1 MEYHIDIN
9 DGKKIHKINLT
20 KRLFDGKLRICIR
33 ITQNMVNQD
42 KYLTSWSENMNLY
55 YELLQYPVFSMKEVN
70 ALYSSERTAR
80 AALGKLLKENMV
92 LKIRNGLYT
101 CVSGENGGPVANR
114 FQVASAITPSSY
126 LSHHTAFEYYGTID
140 QVFYEVYVG
149 SETRFHDFE
158 FDGYTYHYV
167 KEQMKQGIVSME
179 FSGGVRVTDKER
191 TIVDSIKDINLIAGL
206 EEVLSCV
213 VSVNSI
219 DEAKMLKYLA
229 GYDSAFL
236 YQKIG
241 FIFSEYQT
249 ELGISDDFIKI
260 CNERSGNSKRYLTN
274 GISEPGYS
282 GEWKLVYPKN
292 IKQMKNGGIEDAAL

>member
-1 MEYHIDIN
+1 
-9 DGKKIHKINLT
+9 
-20 KRLFDGKLRICIR
+20 
-33 ITQNMVNQD
+33 
-42 KYLTSWSENMNLY
+42 MNLY
-55 YELLQYPVFSMKEVN
+55 YKLLQYPVFSMKEVN

-80 AALGKLLKENMV
+80 VALGKLLKENMV

-126 LSHHTAFEYYGTID
+126 VSHHTAFEYYGIVD

-158 FDGYTYHYV
+158 FDGYTYHFV
-167 KEQMKQGIVSME
+167 KEQMKDGIVSPE
-179 FSGGVRVTDKER
+179 FSGGVRITDKER
-191 TIVDSIKDINLIAGL
+191 TIADSIKDLNLIAGL

-219 DEAKMLKYLA
+219 DEKKMLSYLA
-229 GYDSAFL
+229 GYNSAFL
-236 YQKIG
+236 YKKIG

-249 ELGISDDFIKI
+249 ELGISENFIKI
-260 CNERSGNSKRYLTN
+260 CKDRSGNSKRYLTN

-292 IKQMKNGGIEDAAL
+292 IKRMKNGGIGDATI

>member
-1 MEYHIDIN
+1 
-9 DGKKIHKINLT
+9 
-20 KRLFDGKLRICIR
+20 
-33 ITQNMVNQD
+33 
-42 KYLTSWSENMNLY
+42 MNLY

-70 ALYSSERTAR
+70 ALYISKRTAR
-80 AALGKLLKENMV
+80 AALGRLLKENMV

-101 CVSGENGGPVANR
+101 CMSGENGGPVANR

-126 LSHHTAFEYYGTID
+126 VYHHTAFEYYGTVD

-167 KEQMKQGIVSME
+167 KDKMMEGIVSPD
-179 FSGGVRVTDKER
+179 FSGGIRVTDKER

-206 EEVLSCV
+206 EEVLSCI

-219 DEAKMLKYLA
+219 EETKLLKYLA
-229 GYDSAFL
+229 VYGSAFL
-236 YQKIG
+236 YQKTG

-260 CNERSGNSKRYLTN
+260 CKDRIGNSKRYLTN
-274 GISEPGYS
+274 GISDPGYS

-292 IKQMKNGGIEDAAL
+292 IKRMKNGGIEDAAI